1 MRRASLN
8 LDLLRIFSE
17 VAQLKY
23 VNKAAQKLGMTPPA
37 VSQSLVKLE
46 NQLGVELFMHD
57 VRPLRLTPIGQQ
69 LLNEGLG
76 LLRTAD
82 TLYDRYSSGN
92 FESTHLRLGF
102 AEQLTVPVAPWLIKS
117 LKSSVGDILIES
129 GAVNPLIQKMKNQEL
144 DVLVGP
150 NGLLRE
156 DRWAR
161 VAVCEENFVLVTG
174 KGVGFT
180 DSLGG
185 LQAMS
190 QNCPLI
196 QYTSENASEVDLERI
211 IKALDLHPMQRIAVN
226 STYSLLGLVANLDGW
241 TIIPATNLW
250 CAAPF
255 KDKLSFGEL
264 PGGRQVCRTIWA
276 IGDKLLY
283 ARRTLEAGKL
293 AREAVRKEIIP
304 QVTLLAPEIAQSIRV
319 LQD

>member
-37 VSQSLVKLE
+37 VSQALVKLE
-46 NQLGVELFMHD
+46 NQLGLELFMHD

-76 LLRTAD
+76 LLRSAD
-82 TLYDRYSSGN
+82 TLYDRYSRGN

-144 DVLVGP
+144 DVLLGP

-174 KGVGFT
+174 KEAGYA
-180 DSLGG
+180 DSLSG

-196 QYTSENASEVDLERI
+196 EYTSENASEVDLERI
-211 IKALDLHPMQRIAVN
+211 IKAMDLHPIQRIAVN
-226 STYSLLGLVANLDGW
+226 STYSLLGLVANLNGW

-250 CAAPF
+250 CAVPF
-255 KDKLSFGEL
+255 REKLAFAQL
-264 PGGRQVCRTIWA
+264 PGGREVRRTIWA

-293 AREAVRKEIIP
+293 AREAVRQEIIP
-304 QVTLLAPEIAQSIRV
+304 QLEMLSPEVAESIRV